1 MENLVNQIDRK
12 ALLKT
17 KFPKV
22 FQGLGKLK
30 GYQLK
35 LHIDENLQP
44 GAQPVGRISLSRRAK
59 VTEKLEELLK
69 LGVIEK

>member
-1 MENLVNQIDRK
+1 VTTSAESVAQK
-12 ALLKT
+12 YFK
-17 KFPKV
+17 
-22 FQGLGKLK
+22 GKLK

-44 GAQPVGRISLSRRAK
+44 GSQPVRRISLSRRAK